1 MAKAVAV
8 LENFA
13 STDAAQLPR
22 YRSKNSGLLFDR
34 LTADDNLEMYRNKTL
49 PLEIRIQ
56 DAMQYLEAFSRLSK
70 VYLSAFI
77 KNKVGDSELIENMG
91 ATLRITVVMTSLVD
105 EFLQTIDMNDP
116 KNAARQQGLKQ
127 MKNGMSSVVAG
138 ALQTL
143 RESSTIRS
151 SERKRLCRSLQSTLP
166 DILPQLSDATQQE
179 FRSTMKSFM
188 GDSSMQNLN
197 PELSD
202 MVSAVEKAL
211 NPDSPPE
218 SEQ

>member
-22 YRSKNSGLLFDR
+22 YRSKKSGLLFDR
-34 LTADDNLEMYRNKTL
+34 LTADDNLGLYRNKTL
-49 PLEIRIQ
+49 PLELRFP
-56 DAMQYLEAFSRLSK
+56 DAMQYLESFNKLSK

-77 KNKVGDSELIENMG
+77 KKKVGDSELIENMG
-91 ATLRITVVMTSLVD
+91 ATLRITVVMISLVN
-105 EFLQTIDMNDP
+105 EFLQTIDINDP
-116 KNAARQQGLKQ
+116 NNAVRKQGLEQ
-127 MKNGMSSVVAG
+127 MKNGMSNVVAG

-143 RESSTIRS
+143 TESSAFRS

-166 DILPQLSDATQQE
+166 EILPELSDATQAE
-179 FRSTMKSFM
+179 FRSTMKSFI
-188 GDSSMQNLN
+188 GDSALQNLN

-211 NPDSPPE
+211 NPDSPLD
-218 SEQ
+218 SKK